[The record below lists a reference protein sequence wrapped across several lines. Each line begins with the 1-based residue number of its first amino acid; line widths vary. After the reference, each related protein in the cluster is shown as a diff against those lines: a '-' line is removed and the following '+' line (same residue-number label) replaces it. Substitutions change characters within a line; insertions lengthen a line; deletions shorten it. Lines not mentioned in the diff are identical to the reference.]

1 MTGPVAPPGG
11 TGAPLLACHALE
23 CGYGSV
29 NVVRSFDLSAHAGH
43 VIAILGPN
51 GAGKTTLLETMA
63 GLLEPQAGRIEVDGN
78 EVRGGRPTTA
88 SRAGIVLVPD
98 DRALFN
104 GLSVRDNLRVA
115 QRRSGRSVEEMLEL
129 FPALRVRLNVDAAQ
143 LSGGEQQMLAL
154 ARALVQRPRI
164 LLIDE
169 MSMGLA
175 PVIVESLLP
184 MVRRIADEQNTL
196 VVMVEQHVGLALEI
210 ADEAMVMVHG
220 EVHLRGSA
228 SDLLEDPQRLEQ
240 VYLGSVGQP

>member
-1 MTGPVAPPGG
+1 MSDPTFSPDVAR
-11 TGAPLLACHALE
+11 TPLLACHALQ
-23 CGYGSV
+23 CGYGNV
-29 NVVRSFDLSAHAGH
+29 NVVRSFDLSAAEGQ
-43 VIAILGPN
+43 VVAILGPN

-63 GLLEPQAGRIEVDGN
+63 GLLEPQGGRIEVDGN

-115 QRRSGRSVEEMLEL
+115 QRRSGRSIEEMLEL

-196 VVMVEQHVGLALEI
+196 VVMVEQHVGLALEV
-210 ADEAMVMVHG
+210 ADEALVMVHG
-220 EVHLRGSA
+220 EVLLRGNA
-228 SDLLEDPQRLEQ
+228 SDFLEDPQRLEQ
-240 VYLGSVGQP
+240 VYLGT